1 MARSSI
7 ETSPVDNGAV
17 DIAIAGGGLAGG
29 LIALA
34 LAIRRP
40 DKRVALIEA
49 GDRIG
54 GERRWSWFASDLG
67 AAESALVE
75 GIEQARWE
83 AGYEVAFPS
92 HSRLLA
98 TPYRS
103 MQSRDFAWALSR
115 RLAAG
120 TILTRTPVALLEAG
134 AVTLADGGR
143 IEARAVLDCRGLAGS
158 RHLTGGW
165 QVFMG
170 RRVRLDWPHQVER
183 PVIMD
188 ACVEQLGGYRFVY
201 VLPLGPREIFL
212 EDTYYQDTPVLD
224 RALLSQR
231 LDAYAQGRGWKGE
244 VVEEE
249 TGVLPV
255 VSGGDFA
262 AFQAESRVPGVAVA
276 GARGGFV
283 HPLTSYTLP
292 FAAGIALQVA
302 ARADLPGER
311 LAALLEQRAREHW
324 ADTRFYRQL
333 GAMLFDAARPEERRA
348 VFERFY
354 RLSPGLI
361 ERFYAGRSTL
371 ADRLRVLVGRPP
383 VPIPRALRALVRRQ
397 GPLVQQGAEAQGS

>member
-1 MARSSI
+1 MARSTI
-7 ETSPVDNGAV
+7 EEPV

-34 LAIRRP
+34 LAMRRP
-40 DKRVALIEA
+40 DQRVRLIEA
-49 GDRIG
+49 GERIG
-54 GERRWSWFASDLG
+54 GDHRWSWFASDLG
-67 AAESALVE
+67 PAECNLLG
-75 GIEQARWE
+75 GIEQAHWDG
-83 AGYEVAFPS
+83 GYEVAFPS

-115 RLAAG
+115 RLAEG
-120 TILTRTPVALLEAG
+120 TIMTRAPIARVEAG
-134 AVTLADGGR
+134 SVTLADGR
-143 IEARAVLDCRGLAGS
+143 HIAARAVIDCRGLAGS

-170 RRVRLDWPHQVER
+170 RRMRLDWRHEVAR

-188 ACVEQLGGYRFVY
+188 ATVDQLGGYRFVY
-201 VLPLGPREIFL
+201 VLPLGEREIFF

-231 LDAYAQGRGWKGE
+231 LDAYARAQGWKGE

-255 VSGGDFA
+255 VTGGDFA
-262 AFQAESRVPGVAVA
+262 AFQAEQRTAGVAVA

-292 FAAGIALQVA
+292 FAAGIALQVSA
-302 ARADLPGER
+302 NADLPGER

-333 GAMLFDAARPEERRA
+333 GSMLFDAARPPERRA

-354 RLSPGLI
+354 TLSPRLI

-371 ADRLRVLVGRPP
+371 ADRVRVLVGRPP
-383 VPIPRALRALVRRQ
+383 VPIPRALRALARTQ
-397 GPLVQQGAEAQGS
+397 TPLLPAAETLP